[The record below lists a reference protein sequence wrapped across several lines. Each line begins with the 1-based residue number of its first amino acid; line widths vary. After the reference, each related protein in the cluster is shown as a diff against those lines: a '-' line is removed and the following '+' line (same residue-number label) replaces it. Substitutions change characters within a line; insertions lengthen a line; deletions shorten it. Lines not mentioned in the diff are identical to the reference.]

1 LNDLEPIPP
10 IANEIEDPSSQKLSG
25 FKQLDLVIAY
35 RALIQ
40 AFVQSDEV
48 ARTDIEIKKH
58 DDKVYDNS

>member
-1 LNDLEPIPP
+1 MNDPKPIPP
-10 IANEIEDPSSQKLSG
+10 IENEIEDQSSQMLAG
-25 FKQLDLVIAY
+25 FKQLDLAIAY

-58 DDKVYDNS
+58 DEKVYDSS